1 MALPDPF
8 KLYRDAVTL
17 LENGINGLAARHIDS
32 KELGL
37 VIDQYSRLTLGLQH
51 LSQTPLAHLHKRMDL
66 PSRAEVNAL
75 AASLRRVEDKLDQL
89 LPAPAC
95 TAFISP
101 PPRTRQAQAPALTTT
116 HKPATKRKRKGG
128 NDHDTLA

>member
-17 LENGINGLAARHIDS
+17 FENGINGLAARHIDS
-32 KELGL
+32 KELGR
-37 VIDQYSRLTLGLQH
+37 VIDQYTRLTLGLQH
-51 LSQTPLAHLHKRMDL
+51 LSQTSLAHLHKRMDL

-75 AASLRRVEDKLDQL
+75 AVSLRRVEDKLDQL
-89 LPAPAC
+89 LPAP
-95 TAFISP
+95 TALVSR

-116 HKPATKRKRKGG
+116 LKPVAKRKRKGG
-128 NDHDTLA
+128 NDNDTLA